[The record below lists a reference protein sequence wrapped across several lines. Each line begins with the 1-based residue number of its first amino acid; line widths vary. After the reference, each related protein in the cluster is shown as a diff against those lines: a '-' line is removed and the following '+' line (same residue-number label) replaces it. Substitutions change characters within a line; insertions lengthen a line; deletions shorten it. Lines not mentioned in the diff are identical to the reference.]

1 MLQVIQA
8 VSTNLPEFSTV
19 VYYSTTAAFLVH
31 LLGTAA
37 GIYWYRLKSKPQFC
51 EGLLG
56 SFTYKENYSTGVQQY
71 LYFIE

>member
-37 GIYWYRLKSKPQFC
+37 GIYCTGLKANP
-51 EGLLG
+51 
-56 SFTYKENYSTGVQQY
+56 SFVKAC
-71 LYFIE
+71 